1 MVAEPPA
8 PPVRA
13 PQALVAASSL
23 RRCCDQS
30 SAPDGI
36 TWFTRC
42 LPSCRRLLAGCR
54 RCHTDER
61 ERSNDGSFPGHHA
74 ARGAEALHGLTER
87 DPIVVHSLIVALRD
101 AQRAA
106 QHAAHLCIAET
117 ANAVSAAHA
126 AQHCAEAVADLA
138 RQTTA
143 LAQRIT
149 DRSGVAVAVDVVID
163 AATLAAEAAADAA
176 GDAMNAA
183 AGELSAHVAA
193 RVAAGITAN
202 AALIACDAAMVV
214 LRAAGARR
222 SRRAPARRMPRR
234 RRTPT

>member
-1 MVAEPPA
+1 
-8 PPVRA
+8 
-13 PQALVAASSL
+13 
-23 RRCCDQS
+23 
-30 SAPDGI
+30 
-36 TWFTRC
+36 
-42 LPSCRRLLAGCR
+42 
-54 RCHTDER
+54 
-61 ERSNDGSFPGHHA
+61 
-74 ARGAEALHGLTER
+74 
-87 DPIVVHSLIVALRD
+87 VVHSLIVALRVT
-101 AQRAA
+101 QRAT
-106 QHAAHLCIAET
+106 QHAAHLCIAGT
-117 ANAVSAAHA
+117 ADAVSAAHA

-143 LAQRIT
+143 LAHRCTGQP
-149 DRSGVAVAVDVVID
+149 GVAQAAETVVN